1 MTSTILL
8 ILLYVI
14 RPTLEFESN
23 SFLIY
28 SEDHKK
34 CLQVEDSLIKVA
46 DCMEDNDAQ
55 KFHWISQHQ
64 LINVAMPQCLG
75 VSSKKEMSLVSL
87 SPCDGE
93 NELQRWEC
101 KNDTL
106 FGIQGEDLYLNNG
119 NAKNRVVTL
128 KASIDSSQWKIYG
141 TPDDLCVKAYE
152 EIYTL
157 NGNGNGQPC
166 VFPFKFES
174 KWYADCTATG
184 ATHGDLWCATT
195 ANYDKDSL
203 WGYCPIKTTREG
215 WWTTDSITDSQ
226 YQINGNSALTWYQAR
241 KSCHQQGAEL
251 LSITEL
257 HEQTYISG
265 LTSATKTS
273 LWVGLSSLDL
283 NAGWKWN
290 DGSPFRYLNWLP
302 GNPSAELGKNCVSV
316 EPTNNAKWEN
326 KECSQKLGYICKK
339 GNITSYISLSATE
352 PINCP
357 PIWIS
362 YAGFCYYMY
371 KEAKNWQDAMLSC
384 RKEEGDLASLHNV
397 EEASF
402 ANSNFEFED
411 AEHVWLGLND
421 LKTQMF
427 FEWSDGTPVTYTV
440 WQRGEPSHI
449 NDGNEDCVALNT
461 KVGHWSDQAC
471 EKKFPYMCKRKP
483 MPTDYD
489 EGLVVEAGCS
499 TGWKRHGL
507 YCYFVGEEISKF
519 TEANSTCIAHA
530 AFLMTVEDRF
540 EQAYLTNLIGLREE
554 KYFWIGLSDMEEKGT
569 FKWTTKERVLYTH
582 WDADMPG
589 RKEGCVVMR
598 TGNKGG
604 LWDVINCD
612 KKAKFVCK
620 KLAQGVTPPPIPTTT
635 AEPKCPTGWTTD
647 HHISSCFKY
656 YTRQRMELKTWFEA
670 REFCQ
675 AIGGDLAS
683 INSKQ
688 DEDTLFTM
696 LHQRSYIH
704 VFWIGLENRDPDEG
718 FQWSD
723 GSPLVYQNWG
733 YGEPY
738 NHRGLEN
745 CVILRVRLSMS
756 WNDVHCEHPQDW
768 ICELKK
774 GAELKPEPTNP
785 PYSEFNLTADGWL
798 VRGDRQY
805 YIAKDEEMAMD
816 RARNFCREK
825 SSDLV
830 TINDDDERKFLWRY
844 IIKARWND
852 AFYIGMQLS
861 VDKQFKWMDGSPVDY
876 VAWAANEPT
885 FSNNDENCVVLEL
898 FSVHYPSPPSLQK
911 AMALA
916 IRIDSQLRER
926 KMEPVAASSPVL
938 PPANPYEEGRKASVN
953 ARKSIGTLLA
963 KFLTGQQKNTRRDSA
978 AKMTPVRD
986 TDTEQKAA
994 VRQMQGVMS
1003 APSTNTEITQEQQ
1016 AVNPS
1021 WETGGRNR
1029 LQGPEAMQ
1037 EALDW
1042 DMGDHVELVSES
1054 VTQLQKDCPLLQRQ
1068 GPDPRTPDTYQ
1079 TRNFQA
1085 CPHTVMPSR
1094 LQRQPMTL
1102 MNSVVPNGARH
1113 QIKEEILRRV
1123 WRKGPPEFDGT
1134 AIQILPDLCRQTLY
1148 RRHLLKP
1155 LLEKIKET
1163 DVTYRWG
1170 YPFSLMIRKQ
1180 ERTFVLH
1187 HRSQLSKCYKI
1198 FGRIEEEEDHLVE
1211 WHTGRSACQQ
1221 LGGNLASIH
1230 DYLVQAFLTY
1240 NLKDLRHPVW
1250 IGLNDISENKKYRWT
1265 DQSGVYYINWAKGH
1279 PNQNLYNRDH
1289 AKIDCVAMKV
1299 GKVMDAGTWIE
1310 EDCELKRGYICQKSE
1325 DPALPFVTTVTPF
1338 SEQYKFGDASYKVQ
1352 KTKMKWDDAREKCK
1366 QSDYELASIIEP
1378 YAASFLRVQLDKF
1391 KEPFWIG
1398 LYSDNKTYN
1407 QYKWSDGW
1415 KLNYNK
1421 WAPREPKEKNACV
1434 YFNMDG
1440 QWKTASCDE
1449 HYASICKQTSVRAP
1463 TEPPQKPGKCPESSS
1478 ISWIPFRSHCYFLEA
1493 EMDYEWGEAT
1503 IKCLQKGG
1511 NLVSIEDQH
1520 EADFLISYLV
1530 LLRNKASSFWIG
1542 AYRNVEGKWL
1552 WIDNTPMDYVNWDDG
1567 EPEERSYLEFP
1578 EPIAN
1583 TTNPEKSEGEQKP
1596 MHGIAVGVSIFIIAV
1611 VATTAI
1617 AVYLVYLKKRNTAPP
1632 TESSINNTVY
1642 IKSSHDATIQETN
1655 ILVNNMEQM

>member
-1 MTSTILL
+1 MTSSILL

-14 RPTLEFESN
+14 RPTLQFEFD

-28 SEDHKK
+28 NEDHKK
-34 CLQVEDSLIKVA
+34 CLQVEVNIIKVA

-55 KFHWISQHQ
+55 KFRWISQRQ
-64 LINVAMPQCLG
+64 LINVAVPKCLG
-75 VSSKKEMSLVSL
+75 VSSKNKMSLVSL

-93 NELQRWEC
+93 NEFQRWEC

-106 FGIQGEDLYLNNG
+106 FGIQGEDFYLNNG
-119 NAKNRVVTL
+119 NAKNRVITL
-128 KASIDSSQWKIYG
+128 KASNDSSRWKIYR
-141 TPDDLCVKAYE
+141 TSDDLCVKAYE

-157 NGNGNGQPC
+157 SGNGNGQPC

-215 WWTTDSITDSQ
+215 WWKTDFITGSQ

-241 KSCHQQGAEL
+241 RSCHQQDAEL

-257 HEQTYISG
+257 HEQMYISG
-265 LTSATKTS
+265 LTSDTKTT

-283 NAGWKWN
+283 HAGWKWN

-302 GNPSAELGKNCVSV
+302 GNPSAELGKNCVSL

-339 GNITSYISLSATE
+339 GNFTSYISPSDTE

-427 FEWSDGTPVTYTV
+427 FEWSDATPVTYTV

-449 NDGNEDCVALNT
+449 DDRNEDCVALNT

-483 MPTDYD
+483 MPIDYD
-489 EGLVVEAGCS
+489 EGPVVEPGCS

-540 EQAYLTNLIGLREE
+540 EQAYLTSLIGFRAE
-554 KYFWIGLSDMEEKGT
+554 KYFWTGLSDMEEKGT
-569 FKWTTKERVLYTH
+569 FKWTTKEKVLYSY

-612 KKAKFVCK
+612 EKAKFVCK

-635 AEPKCPTGWTTD
+635 PEPKCPMGWKTD
-647 HHISSCFKY
+647 HHISSCFNY
-656 YTRQRMELKTWFEA
+656 YSKQREEMKSWYEA
-670 REFCQ
+670 REFCR
-675 AIGGDLAS
+675 AIGGDLLS

-688 DEDTLFTM
+688 DDDTLYKILLFT
-696 LHQRSYIH
+696 LDQACTTSESQGLKIDGANPRAGKDLRAGGGFILGSATSPVKYSKGRHVLVTFCSISPFNKGSTYHQ
-704 VFWIGLENRDPDEG
+704 FWIGLENSDPDEG
-718 FQWSD
+718 YQWSD
-723 GSPLVYQNWG
+723 GSPLVYQNWD
-733 YGEPY
+733 YGEPNNQHGVEHCAVLKKSHY
-738 NHRGLEN
+738 R
-745 CVILRVRLSMS
+745 MF
-756 WNDVHCEHPQDW
+756 WNDVHCEHPHDW

-785 PYSEFNLTADGWL
+785 PYPEFNLTADGWL
-798 VRGDRQY
+798 IRGDRQY
-805 YIAKDEEMAMD
+805 YVANDEEMAMD

-844 IIKARWND
+844 ILKNRTSESY
-852 AFYIGMQLS
+852 YIGMQLS
-861 VDKQFKWMDGSPVDY
+861 VDKQYKWMDGSPVDY
-876 VAWAANEPT
+876 VAWGANEPT
-885 FSNNDENCVVLEL
+885 FSNNDEYCVVLQKYGGTVIVLKIIDTFYMISNQYDSTETFNSDFKTPSTRVAGTGEQVKKL
-898 FSVHYPSPPSLQK
+898 LCQGAPVAWSFSSKCPNVFCSTAMVQNHFPQLQSLQ
-911 AMALA
+911 
-916 IRIDSQLRER
+916 
-926 KMEPVAASSPVL
+926 
-938 PPANPYEEGRKASVN
+938 N
-953 ARKSIGTLLA
+953 
-963 KFLTGQQKNTRRDSA
+963 TGKQSA
-978 AKMTPVRD
+978 TKV
-986 TDTEQKAA
+986 
-994 VRQMQGVMS
+994 
-1003 APSTNTEITQEQQ
+1003 
-1016 AVNPS
+1016 
-1021 WETGGRNR
+1021 
-1029 LQGPEAMQ
+1029 
-1037 EALDW
+1037 
-1042 DMGDHVELVSES
+1042 
-1054 VTQLQKDCPLLQRQ
+1054 
-1068 GPDPRTPDTYQ
+1068 
-1079 TRNFQA
+1079 
-1085 CPHTVMPSR
+1085 
-1094 LQRQPMTL
+1094 
-1102 MNSVVPNGARH
+1102 
-1113 QIKEEILRRV
+1113 
-1123 WRKGPPEFDGT
+1123 
-1134 AIQILPDLCRQTLY
+1134 LCRSEVFLNVNLNPGLPTSK
-1148 RRHLLKP
+1148 LLNGYWNDLNCGSP
-1155 LLEKIKET
+1155 CSYICEKKTSNINTTMAPTVPTPRGGCLAGWMAIK
-1163 DVTYRWG
+1163 G
-1170 YPFSLMIRKQ
+1170 
-1180 ERTFVLH
+1180 
-1187 HRSQLSKCYKI
+1187 KCYKI

-1211 WHTGRSACQQ
+1211 WQAGRSACQQ

-1230 DYLVQAFLTY
+1230 DDLVQAFLTY
-1240 NLKDLRHPVW
+1240 NLKDLKHPVW
-1250 IGLNDISENKKYRWT
+1250 IGLNDINENWKYRWT
-1265 DQSGVYYINWAKGH
+1265 DQSGVYYTNWAKGH
-1279 PNQNLYNRDH
+1279 PNGYFYDRDD

-1299 GKVMDAGTWIE
+1299 GDVMDAGTWIE
-1310 EDCELKRGYICQKSE
+1310 EDCQLKRGYICQKSE
-1325 DPALPFVTTVTPF
+1325 DPALPVVTTVTPA
-1338 SEQYKFGDASYKVQ
+1338 SDQYKFGDVSYKFQ
-1352 KTKMKWDDAREKCK
+1352 KTKTNWDDARENCK
-1366 QSDYELASIIEP
+1366 QSDYELASILEP

-1415 KLNYNK
+1415 KLHYNK
-1421 WAPREPKEKNACV
+1421 WAPEEPKKRNACV
-1434 YFNMDG
+1434 YFDTDG

-1449 HYASICKQTSVRAP
+1449 HYASICKQTNVRAP

-1478 ISWIPFRSHCYFLEA
+1478 ISWIPFRGHCYFLEA
-1493 EMDYEWGEAT
+1493 ELEYEWGEAT
-1503 IKCLQKGG
+1503 TKCLQNGG

-1520 EADFLISYLV
+1520 EADFLFGHLV
-1530 LLRNKASSFWIG
+1530 LLSDKAHHFWIG

-1552 WIDNTPMDYVNWDDG
+1552 WIDNTPMDYVNWGDG
-1567 EPEERSYLEFP
+1567 EPEERSNNDCVMIRSETGTWRIGRCYYDLSYICKTPKIP

-1583 TTNPEKSEGEQKP
+1583 TTNPEKSEGEQRQ

-1611 VATTAI
+1611 IATTAI
-1617 AVYLVYLKKRNTAPP
+1617 AVYLVYIKKRNVAPP
-1632 TESSINNTVY
+1632 AQSSINNILY
-1642 IKSSHDATIQETN
+1642 LNSCYDATIQDTN

>member
-1 MTSTILL
+1 MDLQWIRNVTRVISSTRNHNFYSVFSPLKFKELNWNSDEFEKDFSNSMVLINLTGKNNEISIMTSSILL

-14 RPTLEFESN
+14 RPTLQFESN

-28 SEDHKK
+28 NEDQKK

-46 DCMEDNDAQ
+46 DCTEDNDAQ
-55 KFHWISQHQ
+55 KFHWISQYQ

-106 FGIQGEDLYLNNG
+106 FGIQGEDFYLNNG

-128 KASIDSSQWKIYG
+128 KASNDSSRWKIYG

-174 KWYADCTATG
+174 KWYADCTTTG
-184 ATHGDLWCATT
+184 AKHGDLWCATT

-203 WGYCPIKTTREG
+203 WGYCPIKTSREG
-215 WWTTDSITDSQ
+215 WWTTDSITGSQ

-241 KSCHQQGAEL
+241 MSCHQQHAEL

-302 GNPSAELGKNCVSV
+302 GNPSTELGKNCVSL

-339 GNITSYISLSATE
+339 GNITSYISPSATE

-411 AEHVWLGLND
+411 AENVWLGLND

-449 NDGNEDCVALNT
+449 YDRNEDCVALNT
-461 KVGHWSDQAC
+461 KIGHWSDQAC

-483 MPTDYD
+483 MPIDYD
-489 EGLVVEAGCS
+489 EGPVVEPGCS

-507 YCYFVGEEISKF
+507 YCYFVGEEMSMF
-519 TEANSTCIAHA
+519 TEANTTCIAHA
-530 AFLMTVEDRF
+530 SFLMTVEDRF
-540 EQAYLTNLIGLREE
+540 EQAYLTSLIGLRTE

-612 KKAKFVCK
+612 EKAKFVCK

-635 AEPKCPTGWTTD
+635 PEPKCPMGWTTD
-647 HHISSCFKY
+647 HHISSCFNY
-656 YTRQRMELKTWFEA
+656 YIGPKEERKSWFEA
-670 REFCQ
+670 REFCR
-675 AIGGDLAS
+675 AIGGDLLS
-683 INSKQ
+683 VNSKQ
-688 DEDTLFTM
+688 DEDTLLRM
-696 LHQRSYIH
+696 LLMRLQ
-704 VFWIGLENRDPDEG
+704 FWIGLENSDPDEG

-723 GSPLVYQNWG
+723 GSPLVYQTWS
-733 YGEPY
+733 YGEP
-738 NHRGLEN
+738 NNQQGIEH
-745 CVILRVRLSMS
+745 CAVLRISYSLF
-756 WNDVHCEHPQDW
+756 WNDVPCEHINDW

-774 GAELKPEPTNP
+774 GVELKPEPTNP
-785 PYSEFNLTADGWL
+785 PYPEFNLTADGWL
-798 VRGDRQY
+798 IRGDRQY
-805 YIAKDEEMAMD
+805 YVAKDAEVAMD
-816 RARNFCREK
+816 RAQNFCRK
-825 SSDLV
+825 NSSDLV

-844 IIKARWND
+844 ILKTGKSD
-852 AFYIGMQLS
+852 SYYIGMQLS

-876 VAWAANEPT
+876 VAWEANEPN
-885 FSNNDENCVVLEL
+885 FSNNDENCVVLQK
-898 FSVHYPSPPSLQK
+898 FSGYWNDLNCGSPWSYICEK
-911 AMALA
+911 KTSNINTTMAPTVPTPRGGCLA
-916 IRIDSQLRER
+916 
-926 KMEPVAASSPVL
+926 
-938 PPANPYEEGRKASVN
+938 G
-953 ARKSIGTLLA
+953 
-963 KFLTGQQKNTRRDSA
+963 
-978 AKMTPVRD
+978 
-986 TDTEQKAA
+986 
-994 VRQMQGVMS
+994 
-1003 APSTNTEITQEQQ
+1003 
-1016 AVNPS
+1016 
-1021 WETGGRNR
+1021 W
-1029 LQGPEAMQ
+1029 
-1037 EALDW
+1037 
-1042 DMGDHVELVSES
+1042 MG
-1054 VTQLQKDCPLLQRQ
+1054 
-1068 GPDPRTPDTYQ
+1068 
-1079 TRNFQA
+1079 
-1085 CPHTVMPSR
+1085 
-1094 LQRQPMTL
+1094 
-1102 MNSVVPNGARH
+1102 
-1113 QIKEEILRRV
+1113 IK
-1123 WRKGPPEFDGT
+1123 G
-1134 AIQILPDLCRQTLY
+1134 
-1148 RRHLLKP
+1148 
-1155 LLEKIKET
+1155 
-1163 DVTYRWG
+1163 
-1170 YPFSLMIRKQ
+1170 
-1180 ERTFVLH
+1180 
-1187 HRSQLSKCYKI
+1187 KCYKI

-1230 DYLVQAFLTY
+1230 DDLVQAFLTY
-1240 NLKDLRHPVW
+1240 NLKDLKHPVW
-1250 IGLNDISENKKYRWT
+1250 IGLNDINENSKYRWT
-1265 DQSGVYYINWAKGH
+1265 DQSGVYYTNWANGY
-1279 PNQNLYNRDH
+1279 PNRYYTNG
-1289 AKIDCVAMKV
+1289 AKTDCVSMKV
-1299 GKVMDAGTWIE
+1299 GNVMDAGTWIE
-1310 EDCELKRGYICQKSE
+1310 VDCQLKRGYVCQKSE
-1325 DPALPFVTTVTPF
+1325 DPALPVVTTITP
-1338 SEQYKFGDASYKVQ
+1338 SSDQYKFGDVSYKFQ
-1352 KTKMKWDDAREKCK
+1352 KTKMNWDEAREKCK
-1366 QSDYELASIIEP
+1366 QSDYELASILES

-1421 WAPREPKEKNACV
+1421 WAPKEPKQKNACV
-1434 YFNMDG
+1434 YFDTDG

-1449 HYASICKQTSVRAP
+1449 HYASFCKQTSVRPP
-1463 TEPPQKPGKCPESSS
+1463 TEPPQKPGKCLESSS
-1478 ISWIPFRSHCYFLEA
+1478 VSWIPFRGHCYFLEA
-1493 EMDYEWGEAT
+1493 EKVYEWGKAT
-1503 IKCLQKGG
+1503 INCLQNGG

-1520 EADFLISYLV
+1520 EADFLFGHLV
-1530 LLRNKASSFWIG
+1530 LLSDKARYFWIG

-1552 WIDNTPMDYVNWDDG
+1552 WIDNTPMDYVNWGDG
-1567 EPEERSYLEFP
+1567 EPKERSYLECVRIFSRTGNWSVGYCSSTNAYICKTPKIP

-1583 TTNPEKSEGEQKP
+1583 TTNPEKSEREQKP

-1611 VATTAI
+1611 IATTAI
-1617 AVYLVYLKKRNTAPP
+1617 AVYLVYIKKRNVAPP
-1632 TESSINNTVY
+1632 AESSINNTLY
-1642 IKSSHDATIQETN
+1642 ISSSHDATIQDTS
-1655 ILVNNMEQM
+1655 ILVNNMEQISLAEFDHKYSEVAQIMQIGMPPAVHHTYRSALAKTQHQSLQHKLLTDPSKPLALKKEYNSEMYGKEKTWSLRGGGIMNYVYYIGNIITGLQRREKVDLF